1 MKYQLFFLS
10 KMLSLAVV
18 FSSLFTACGK
28 ESESVTPEDAV
39 STYTTDTPGTLL
51 ITGTIAYP
59 APAETNVSVNSQIVL
74 IFSHDILP
82 ASANS
87 TNITISPPV
96 AGPHTYNVS
105 GHVITVTLGSPMS
118 NSTVYTVSTNT
129 DLLGLS
135 DSRHVSQN
143 YSWNFT
149 TAPNNS
155 DSYQPRV
162 IIRAPMGIGV
172 PVNRNYIEVT
182 FNETV
187 SNVTTTTFTISG
199 GVTVSG
205 VSNVAG
211 TNTWRLNL
219 TGSLAYNTLY
229 TVDLTN
235 AITDSAGN
243 NLLQDGMDTWTFQ
256 TEIAPGANPLLTLS
270 NDFVGN
276 VTDSSAD
283 LSWQTSY
290 AVDNSLVTYGISTT
304 YPAVASTAY
313 GTLGDSSQIFSVP
326 LAALTA
332 GTVYYYRIE
341 LAGATPAYLEGNFYS
356 KNTLSPGIQIPG
368 GPYSSLSALQ
378 LKSLSGAEDGSSA
391 VIYSDG
397 ANSNASFFSSAGARL
412 WDSTIDNNSMTS
424 IGIFPDYSGGFF
436 LSGING
442 GNVFV
447 KRIYDN
453 AGSAAF
459 YYSYSLITGLTVAAG
474 NSSSVGVAYGGQ
486 GDPNV
491 YPGFVLNN
499 NIASGTATMNI
510 PANSFFDFG
519 SDFTAGAFSS
529 VNDGDIVIEL
539 GGGYDGTTVD
549 KTGSNYRHAMGQAS
563 VSVAPGNS
571 YQFADVSTTD
581 FFTAKNHTIRNALG
595 ALITAY
601 TSGTTFY
608 SSHDTSPSAWS
619 PPAWLGLNDV
629 VENGT
634 NYGRITAAPLSID
647 PFAAALITSG
657 NTYVVIN
664 TPACDYASSLLV
676 PQGGSLGMFAGYT
689 GYLIINTADSTA
701 ARVSSVTTYF
711 DDDGIPIPPPY
722 DYQTDAL
729 NLTVGIFDSAVS
741 KSFSIYSRYCA
752 EDSAQAY
759 QTEPF
764 QSVGAD
770 ITITNGNTAT
780 FYNAIAGATGTAD
793 TPPVNPLYYDGYDFS
808 AVNNND
814 IILNT
819 SNYGAAAAVP
829 NFSMI
834 NNITFRTSGALG
846 MNTTTAAVI
855 NGNNFRILRFADPA
869 QRNYMIDAGMSTSTV
884 SGKLV
889 DSGADFA
896 NARPVVNAA
905 VRISPGDIVYNVTQN
920 RYAAVKTVDSA
931 TQLSLSR
938 DIFSAGDIFI
948 VFYSVMNGVHE
959 PIIDCGTAT
968 GAGVDANADFITA
981 GVQPGDILRNIT
993 TAADLQITARTATS
1007 LTLSSGALSAGNVY
1021 VIIPKRF
1028 AVVYANGGNILA
1040 KHYRMTDASLVNTA
1054 PYSIYNGPDV
1064 MVRPKTSRGA
1074 IGNYYVSYFDSS
1086 NGNSYAKVIGGAG
1099 AIVTGGVSAIQGI
1112 LIGAGEI
1119 TKTMSSP
1126 DGTSFYVLR
1135 KNAAGTNYYYARY
1148 NSILVQQ
1155 FSDSYTASDA
1165 SFSIDSAGNSYVA
1178 YCDYSTAAKV
1188 ITVVKYDSSGAVLFS
1203 KTFELYDTVTPV
1215 YPQVFIGKVMNVSV
1229 VPDGNGGAF
1238 VSWMDDRYF
1247 TIEGYHLVAAHL
1259 NAAGN
1264 PDDSSLSYST
1274 GVSNPAYIGKI
1285 MGIPMTYSPSDLGS
1299 SLLYYNDGGA
1309 PFGAVYL
1316 WYDYRN
1322 GAQEVF
1328 YKTLVH

>member
-18 FSSLFTACGK
+18 FSSLFSACGR
-28 ESESVTPEDAV
+28 ESASVTPADIV
-39 STYTTDTPGTLL
+39 SSYTTNNPGTLL

-59 APAETNVSVNSQIVL
+59 APAETNVPVNSQIVL

-105 GHVITVTLGSPMS
+105 GHVITVTLGSSMS

-162 IIRAPMGIGV
+162 IIRSPMGIGV

-182 FNETV
+182 FNEPV

-219 TGSLAYNTLY
+219 SSVLAYNTLY

-235 AITDSAGN
+235 AIVDSAGN
-243 NLLQDGMDTWTFQ
+243 NLYEDGMDTWNFQ
-256 TEIAPGANPLLTLS
+256 TELAPGANPALTLS
-270 NDFVGN
+270 NNFVGN

-290 AVDNSLVTYGISTT
+290 AVDNSLVKYGISTT
-304 YPAVASTAY
+304 HPVVASTAY
-313 GTLGDSSQIFSVP
+313 GALGDSSQLFSVP

-341 LAGATPAYLEGNFYS
+341 LPGATPNFLEGNFYS
-356 KNTLSPGIQIPG
+356 KNTVIPG
-368 GPYSSLSALQ
+368 TQIASGTNSALTALQ
-378 LKSLSGAEDGSSA
+378 LKLLSGAEDGSSS
-391 VIYSDG
+391 VLY
-397 ANSNASFFSSAGARL
+397 SNAANANVSFFDSGGTPL
-412 WDSTIDNNSMTS
+412 WDSIIDDNSMTS
-424 IGIFPDYSGGFF
+424 IGISPDYSGGFF

-447 KRIYDN
+447 KRISTT
-453 AGSAAF
+453 GTF
-459 YYSYSLITGLTVAAG
+459 YYSYNVSTGLTVAAG
-474 NSSSVGVAYGGQ
+474 NSSSVGVVYGGQ

-491 YPGFVLNN
+491 YPGFVTNN
-499 NIASGTATMNI
+499 NVASGTATMNI
-510 PANSFFDFG
+510 PVNSFFDFG

-539 GGGYDGTTVD
+539 GGGYDGTTVN
-549 KTGSNYRHAMGQAS
+549 KTGSNYRHAMGQVS
-563 VSVAPGNS
+563 VSVAPGNT

-581 FFTAKNHTIRNALG
+581 SFTAKNHTIRNAAG
-595 ALITAY
+595 GLIAAY
-601 TSGTTFY
+601 TSGLTFY

-629 VENGT
+629 VTNGT
-634 NYGRITAAPLSID
+634 NYGLVTAAPLSLN
-647 PFAAALITSG
+647 PFSGAFITSG

-664 TPACDYASSLLV
+664 TPACDYASNLLV
-676 PQGGSLGMFAGYT
+676 PQGGSLGLFSGYT
-689 GYLIINTADSTA
+689 GYLVINTSDSSA

-711 DDDGIPIPPPY
+711 DDDGVPLPPPY
-722 DYQTDAL
+722 DYETDAL
-729 NLTVGIFDSAVS
+729 NLTAGIFDSAVS
-741 KSFSIYSRYCA
+741 KSFSIYNRYCT
-752 EDSAQAY
+752 EDLAQAY

-770 ITITNGNTAT
+770 ISITSGNTAT
-780 FYNAIAGATGTAD
+780 FYNEIAGATGTAD

-808 AVNNND
+808 TVNNND
-814 IILNT
+814 IVLNI

-846 MNTTTAAVI
+846 MNTTTAAVA
-855 NGNNFRILRFADPA
+855 NGNNFRILRFADSV
-869 QRNYMIDAGMSTSTV
+869 QQDYMIDTGVSTSTL
-884 SGKLV
+884 SLKLV
-889 DSGADFA
+889 ASGADFS
-896 NARPVVNAA
+896 NARPVINAA

-920 RYAAVKTVDSA
+920 RYAAVQAVDSP

-948 VFYSVMNGVHE
+948 VFYSVMNAIHE

-968 GAGVDANADFITA
+968 GAGVDTNADFVAA
-981 GVQPGDILRNIT
+981 GVQPGDILRNIS
-993 TAADLQITARTATS
+993 TATDSLITACTPTS
-1007 LTLSSGALSAGNVY
+1007 LTLSSGTLSAGNVY
-1021 VIIPKRF
+1021 VIIPQRF

-1040 KHYRMTDASLVNTA
+1040 KYYRMTDASLVNTT
-1054 PYSIYNGPDV
+1054 PYSIYNGADT
-1064 MVRPKTSRGA
+1064 MVRPKISRGTG
-1074 IGNYYVSYFDSS
+1074 GNYYVSYFDSS
-1086 NGNSYAKVIGGAG
+1086 NSNSYAKVVDGAG
-1099 AIVTGGVSAIQGI
+1099 AIVTGGISTNPGV
-1112 LIGAGEI
+1112 LMGAGEI
-1119 TKTMSSP
+1119 TKVESST

-1135 KNAAGTNYYYARY
+1135 KNAAGTNYYFARY
-1148 NSILVQQ
+1148 NSLLVQQ
-1155 FSDSYTASDA
+1155 FTNSYTASDA

-1178 YCDYSTAAKV
+1178 YCDYSAAAKV
-1188 ITVVKYDSSGAVLFS
+1188 VTIFKYDSAGAVLFS
-1203 KTFELYDTVTPV
+1203 RTFELYDTVTPV
-1215 YPQVFIGKVMNVSV
+1215 YPQVVISKVMNVSV

-1247 TIEGYHLVAAHL
+1247 TIEGYHLVAVHL
-1259 NAAGN
+1259 DSGGN
-1264 PDDSSLSYST
+1264 PDVSSLSYST
-1274 GVSNPAYIGKI
+1274 GVSVGAYIGKI
-1285 MGIPMTYSPSDLGS
+1285 MGIPMTYSPSNLGS
-1299 SLLYYNDGGA
+1299 SLLYYDDGGA
-1309 PFGAVYL
+1309 PYGALYL

-1322 GAQEVF
+1322 GAKEVF

>member
-18 FSSLFTACGK
+18 FSSLFSACGR

-39 STYTTDTPGTLL
+39 STFTTDNPGTLL

-59 APAETNVSVNSQIVL
+59 APAETNVPVNSHIVL

-105 GHVITVTLGSPMS
+105 GHIITVTLGSAM
-118 NSTVYTVSTNT
+118 NYSTAYTVSTNT

-143 YSWNFT
+143 YSWNFS

-162 IIRAPMGIGV
+162 IIRGPMGIGV

-205 VSNVAG
+205 VANVTG
-211 TNTWRLNL
+211 TNTWRMNL
-219 TGSLAYNTLY
+219 SGSLAYNTLY

-235 AITDSAGN
+235 AITDLAGN
-243 NLLQDGMDTWTFQ
+243 TLLQDGMDTWTFQ
-256 TEIAPGANPLLTLS
+256 TEIAPGANPPLTLS
-270 NDFVGN
+270 NSFVGN
-276 VTDSSAD
+276 VTNSSAD

-313 GTLGDSSQIFSVP
+313 GALGDSSQLFSVP

-341 LAGATPAYLEGNFYS
+341 LPGATPNFLEGNFYT
-356 KNTLSPGIQIPG
+356 KNNVNPLLNPGALVAAG
-368 GPYSSLSALQ
+368 TNNSLYALQ
-378 LKSLSGAEDGSSA
+378 LKSLNGAEDGSSA
-391 VIYSDG
+391 VMYSDG
-397 ANSNASFFSSAGARL
+397 TNSNVSFFSLAGML
-412 WDSTIDNNSMTS
+412 DWQDTIDNNSMTS
-424 IGIFPDYSGGFF
+424 IGIFSDYSGGFF

-447 KRIYDN
+447 KRISSI
-453 AGSAAF
+453 GTF
-459 YYSYSLITGLTVAAG
+459 YYSHIVSTGLTVAAG
-474 NSSSVGVAYGGQ
+474 NSSSVAVTYGAQ

-491 YPGFVLNN
+491 YPGFVINN
-499 NIASGTATMNI
+499 NVASATATMSI
-510 PANSFFDFG
+510 PANAFFDFD

-529 VNDGDIVIEL
+529 INDGDIVIEL
-539 GGGYDGTTVD
+539 GGGYDGTTVN
-549 KTGSNYRHAMGQAS
+549 KTGSNYRHAMGQAT

-571 YQFADVSTTD
+571 YQFADVATTD
-581 FFTAKNHTIRNALG
+581 FFAAKNHTIRNALG
-595 ALITAY
+595 VLITAY
-601 TSGTTFY
+601 TSGTTVY

-619 PPAWLGLNDV
+619 PPAWLGLDDIIT
-629 VENGT
+629 NGT
-634 NYGRITAAPLSID
+634 NYGRVTAAPISHD

-689 GYLIINTADSTA
+689 GYLVINSTDSTA
-701 ARVSSVTTYF
+701 ARASSVTTYF
-711 DDDGIPIPPPY
+711 DDDGTPVPPPY

-729 NLTVGIFDSAVS
+729 NLTLGIFDSAVS
-741 KSFSIYSRYCA
+741 KPFSIYNIYCV
-752 EDSAQAY
+752 EDLTQAY

-770 ITITNGNTAT
+770 ISVTNGNTAT
-780 FYNAIAGATGTAD
+780 FYNEIAGATGTAD
-793 TPPVNPLYYDGYDFS
+793 TPPVNPLYDDGYDFS

-814 IILNT
+814 IIINT

-846 MNTTTAAVI
+846 MNTTTAAVVD
-855 NGNNFRILRFADPA
+855 GNNFRILRFVDPV
-869 QRNYMIDAGMSTSTV
+869 QRNYMIDAGVSTSTV
-884 SGKLV
+884 FSKLV
-889 DSGADFA
+889 ASGADFT
-896 NARPVVNAA
+896 NARPVINAA
-905 VRISPGDIVYNVTQN
+905 VRISPGDIVYNVSQN
-920 RYAAVKTVDSA
+920 RYAAVTTVDSA

-938 DIFSAGDIFI
+938 NIFSLGDIFI
-948 VFYSVMNGVHE
+948 VFYSVMNAVHE

-968 GAGVDANADFITA
+968 GAGVDTNADFIAA
-981 GVQPGDILRNIT
+981 GVQPGDILRNIS
-993 TAADLQITARTATS
+993 TATDSLITARTATS
-1007 LTLSSGALSAGNVY
+1007 LTLNSGSLSVGDVY
-1021 VIIPKRF
+1021 VIIPRRF
-1028 AVVYANGGNILA
+1028 ASVYANGGNILA
-1040 KHYRMTDASLVNTA
+1040 KHYRMTDASLVNTT
-1054 PYSIYNGPDV
+1054 PYSIYNGADT
-1064 MVRPKTSRGA
+1064 MLRPKTSTGVN
-1074 IGNYYVSYFDSS
+1074 GNYYVAYYDSS
-1086 NGNSYAKVIGGAG
+1086 NGNSYAKVIDGAG
-1099 AIVTGGVSAIQGI
+1099 GIITGGVSGNVGI

-1119 TKTMSSP
+1119 TKTESSL
-1126 DGTSFYVLR
+1126 DGASFYVLR
-1135 KNAAGTNYYYARY
+1135 KNAAGTNYSFARF
-1148 NSILVQQ
+1148 NSSLVQQ
-1155 FSDSYTASDA
+1155 FTNSYTASDA

-1178 YCDYSTAAKV
+1178 YCDYSAAAKIV
-1188 ITVVKYDSSGAVLFS
+1188 TVMKYDSAGAVLFS
-1203 KTFELYDTVTPV
+1203 RTFELYDTITPV
-1215 YPQVFIGKVMNVSV
+1215 YPQVFISKVMNISIVH
-1229 VPDGNGGAF
+1229 DGNGGAF
-1238 VSWMDDRYF
+1238 VSWMDDRYYS
-1247 TIEGYHLVAAHL
+1247 IEGYHLVAVHL
-1259 NAAGN
+1259 NSIGD
-1264 PDDSSLSYST
+1264 PDVSPAYST
-1274 GVSNPAYIGKI
+1274 GVAVGAYVGKI
-1285 MGIPMTYSPSDLGS
+1285 MGIPMTYQPLALGS
-1299 SLLYYNDGGA
+1299 SLVYYNDGVPPYGA
-1309 PFGAVYL
+1309 LYL

-1322 GAQEVF
+1322 NSKEVF